1 MSSLGFTIKKRS
13 IDLFDRKHIVTSAIV
28 FQLFIIKTF
37 LFDKALAA
45 IMAFVEWAYS
55 FATVLLDMFASRP
68 RVTVQVLNADGWIGD
83 LEQ

>member
-1 MSSLGFTIKKRS
+1 
-13 IDLFDRKHIVTSAIV
+13 
-28 FQLFIIKTF
+28 
-37 LFDKALAA
+37 
-45 IMAFVEWAYS
+45 MAFVEWAYS